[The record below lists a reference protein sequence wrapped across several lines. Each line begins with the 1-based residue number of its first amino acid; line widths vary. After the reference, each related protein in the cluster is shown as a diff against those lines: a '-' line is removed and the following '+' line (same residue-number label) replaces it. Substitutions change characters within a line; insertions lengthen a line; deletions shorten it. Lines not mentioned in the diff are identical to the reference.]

1 MRVLIAGATGAIG
14 KPLLNC
20 LDDAGH
26 ELFAMVRS
34 RKATSRRGATRAH
47 EVVID
52 ALDAASVLEAVQDTK
67 PDVIVNELTSLPKR
81 YTPEEMRAASARDKE
96 VRVKGNANLLA
107 AARATNC
114 RRYILQSS
122 AFWYAPGPGLADET
136 TSFAFDASPGIAAGC
151 RNYADLEAAA
161 QESRPEA
168 VLLRYGFFY
177 GPGTWFSPEGD
188 VGDQVRRREVPV
200 IGKGE
205 GIWNWVHIDDAA
217 AATCAALTA
226 DPGVYNVVD
235 DQPAAQSVWLSA
247 FAKFVGAPEPPTVSE
262 EEALRNSGPDSV
274 YYATKLRGASN
285 QKAKGKL
292 AFRPRPLEWLAA

>member
-1 MRVLIAGATGAIG
+1 MKVLIAGATGAIG
-14 KPLLNC
+14 KPLMSR

-26 ELFAMVRS
+26 ELFALVRS
-34 RKATSRRGATRAH
+34 RKAGTREATRAH
-47 EVVID
+47 EAVAD
-52 ALDAASVLEAVQDTK
+52 ALDAASVLDVVQHTK
-67 PDVIVNELTSLPKR
+67 PDVIVNELTSLPKH
-81 YTPEEMRAASARDKE
+81 YTPEEMKVAAARDKE
-96 VRVKGNANLLA
+96 VRVRGNANLLA
-107 AARATNC
+107 AAQATNC
-114 RRYILQSS
+114 RRYVLQSS

-136 TSFAFDASPGIAAGC
+136 VSFAFDASPGIAAGC

-161 QESRPEA
+161 QESGLEA

-177 GPGTWFSPEGD
+177 GPGTWFSREGD
-188 VGDQVRRREVPV
+188 VGDQVRRREVPL

-235 DQPAAQSVWLSA
+235 DQPVAQSVWLPG
-247 FAKFVGAPEPPTVSE
+247 FAKFVGAPDPPTISE

-292 AFRPRPLEWLAA
+292 AFRPRPLEWLGV